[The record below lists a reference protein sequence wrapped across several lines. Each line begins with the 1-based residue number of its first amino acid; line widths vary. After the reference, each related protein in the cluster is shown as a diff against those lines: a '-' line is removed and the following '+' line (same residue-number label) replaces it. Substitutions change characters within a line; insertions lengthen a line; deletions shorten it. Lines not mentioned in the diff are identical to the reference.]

1 MAKAPKRS
9 LSRRDEQV
17 MRVIWERG
25 PCTAEDVRNALKRKH
40 PLKDSTVRTIL
51 RRLEAKGYLAHRTQ
65 GRTYVYRTLIAA
77 ENAAAEVVRQLV
89 QRLCN
94 GSVEQLLVGMVNRK
108 VVTADAL
115 ESLAQKIAALED
127 EMEES

>member
-1 MAKAPKRS
+1 MARAPKRS